1 MSLMLET
8 YGKIY
13 IYYYSLDSMVLKF
26 MVLMYELTVL
36 TAKVP
41 PPCFCVTSSTIFT
54 PSTLI
59 LLFVSQFCNPRAR
72 FCTRKFKQLLIS

>member
-1 MSLMLET
+1 MHKTTEIWNTEHKRSSAEKIVSEMSLMLET

-36 TAKVP
+36 TTKVP
-41 PPCFCVTSSTIFT
+41 P
-54 PSTLI
+54 TLF
-59 LLFVSQFCNPRAR
+59 LCHF
-72 FCTRKFKQLLIS
+72 